1 MQRLALGKPMAKTTV
16 PSAGASEMC
25 ELRPIHSSMS
35 ADDLLQAGELMTKY
49 ADVPMDYA
57 DATRVLLAGN
67 RALRA

>member
-1 MQRLALGKPMAKTTV
+1 
-16 PSAGASEMC
+16 
-25 ELRPIHSSMS
+25 MS

-49 ADVPMDYA
+49 ADAPMDYA